1 MTAVNAGAE
10 DLALATRVLA
20 DHDLIGM
27 YGHVSVLPDPAS
39 GRYLLSPG
47 AGFRKEACRAGDVIE
62 LGFDDVWRPGLPLE
76 LYMHSEMH
84 RHHPEVRA
92 LVHTHAPA
100 LTELS
105 LLAEVPGDALLLH
118 ATFWPDVVPVYE
130 LSQLVVERE
139 HASELIELMGTESVA
154 LMRWHG
160 AVVAGR
166 SLSEAV
172 FRSIYAEKNAR
183 LLLANLRAGGTAVG
197 LPGGAERA
205 GIADRIITDRMLGLH
220 WSYEGT
226 GDARRHGAEET
237 K

>member
-1 MTAVNAGAE
+1 MTTVNIHAE

-20 DHDLIGM
+20 DHDMIGM
-27 YGHVSVLPDPAS
+27 YGHVSVLPDA
-39 GRYLLSPG
+39 GVDRYLLSPG
-47 AGFRKEACRAGDVIE
+47 AGFRKELCRADDVIE
-62 LGFDDVWRPGLPLE
+62 LGFDDAFRPGLPLE

-84 RHHPEVRA
+84 RRHPEVRA

-105 LLAEVPGDALLLH
+105 LLTEVPGDALLLH
-118 ATFWPDVVPVYE
+118 AAFWPDVVPVYE
-130 LSQLVVERE
+130 LPQLVVERE
-139 HASELIELMGTESVA
+139 HASELIDVMGVESVA

-183 LLLANLRAGGTAVG
+183 LLLTRMRAGDEAVS
-197 LPGGAERA
+197 LPGGVERA
-205 GIADRIITDRMLGLH
+205 QIADRIITDRMLGLH

>member
-1 MTAVNAGAE
+1 MSPMTGAD

-20 DHDLIGM
+20 DHDMIGM
-27 YGHVSVLPDPAS
+27 YGHVSVLPDPA
-39 GRYLLSPG
+39 GDRYLLSPG
-47 AGFRKEACRAGDVIE
+47 AGFRKELCAPGDVIE
-62 LGFDDVWRPGLPLE
+62 LGFDDLWRPGLPLE

-84 RHHPEVRA
+84 RRHPEVRA

-105 LLAEVPGDALLLH
+105 LYTDVPGDALLLH
-118 ATFWPDVVPVYE
+118 AAFWPDVVPVYE
-130 LSQLVVERE
+130 LPQLVVERE
-139 HASELIELMGTESVA
+139 HASELIDVMGLESVA

-172 FRSIYAEKNAR
+172 FRSIYAEKNAQ
-183 LLLANLRAGGTAVG
+183 LLLTRLRAGGEVAA

-205 GIADRIITDRMLGLH
+205 QIADRIITDRMLGLH
-220 WSYEGT
+220 WNYEGT
-226 GDARRHGAEET
+226 GDVHRHGAEERT
-237 K
+237 